1 MKKNFSLMVSLLTVL
16 LTFCVTA
23 CSDDT
28 DDTLFTDISGTA
40 WRITSSTDFDFS
52 VGSVIEFHK
61 DGNVTMSN
69 WGAPDK
75 WKVKNG
81 NLIIISN
88 TDQTNGTLKIDGETA
103 IYEYHWEGVYDD
115 WVSEQ
120 SHTLELQR
128 L

>member
-1 MKKNFSLMVSLLTVL
+1 MKKNFSLMVSLLTFFL
-16 LTFCVTA
+16 AFCVTA

-40 WRITSSTDFDFS
+40 WKITSSTDFDFS

-61 DGNVTMSN
+61 DGNCTISN
-69 WGAPDK
+69 CGGTNK

-81 NLIIISN
+81 NFIIISN
-88 TDQTNGTLKIDGETA
+88 TDQTIGILKFDGETA

-115 WVSEQ
+115 WVSEE
-120 SHTLELQR
+120 SHIIELQR